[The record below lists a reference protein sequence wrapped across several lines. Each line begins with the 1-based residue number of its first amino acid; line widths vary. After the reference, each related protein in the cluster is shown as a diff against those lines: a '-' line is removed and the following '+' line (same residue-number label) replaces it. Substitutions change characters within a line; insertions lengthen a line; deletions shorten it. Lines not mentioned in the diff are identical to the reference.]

1 MRLTDEIL
9 KTSDRC
15 HFESLSQAFALAANG
30 RFGLLPSDRGFNIS
44 VSINKNIVDIE
55 ALNCLAIT
63 KSGRII
69 DVCYDTTYTGNMD
82 SRVIIPSLDEKSYI
96 LAIKAIDQWAETS
109 EGLCE
114 PVYQFII
121 LQESS
126 PLDADMLPIARI
138 VNDFGWRLD
147 ELDFV
152 PPCLYL
158 SSHDAFIAQ
167 VEKFRHILKVSNQGL
182 IESLDSDCKV
192 AIRIFWPIVEQLRI
206 SMDKDIE
213 LMTPMMLFGL
223 IQKYISG
230 FLCSCAMDESL
241 NLVEADTFRNYINA
255 PYNYQNVYLRIK
267 EGVALSVGICE
278 KIDKFKDFVCAEVKI
293 EAPTISN
300 ENLFKR
306 CTNSKVRIPIENNCP
321 GSTIYY
327 TTDGSEPTNTSN
339 SGNMIVIASG
349 FVGGRDREEDDKFI
363 TVKVKSVLNGA
374 SSTTNTFKVRLQK
387 DVKHWIEI

>member
-1 MRLTDEIL
+1 M
-9 KTSDRC
+9 
-15 HFESLSQAFALAANG
+15 
-30 RFGLLPSDRGFNIS
+30 
-44 VSINKNIVDIE
+44 
-55 ALNCLAIT
+55 
-63 KSGRII
+63 
-69 DVCYDTTYTGNMD
+69 
-82 SRVIIPSLDEKSYI
+82 
-96 LAIKAIDQWAETS
+96 
-109 EGLCE
+109 
-114 PVYQFII
+114 
-121 LQESS
+121 
-126 PLDADMLPIARI
+126 
-138 VNDFGWRLD
+138 
-147 ELDFV
+147 
-152 PPCLYL
+152 
-158 SSHDAFIAQ
+158 
-167 VEKFRHILKVSNQGL
+167 
-182 IESLDSDCKV
+182 
-192 AIRIFWPIVEQLRI
+192 
-206 SMDKDIE
+206 
-213 LMTPMMLFGL
+213 
-223 IQKYISG
+223 
-230 FLCSCAMDESL
+230 
-241 NLVEADTFRNYINA
+241 
-255 PYNYQNVYLRIK
+255 RIK